1 MSPLLR
7 RASLA
12 LLLPALT
19 GCAIGAYI
27 SPLSPLERQFNGTY
41 EGIGVGPSG
50 RVPYRLVLA
59 VQPRGQGVSGV
70 LTNLENRK
78 AYALSGSF
86 EQKGDTLTLDTSLFE
101 QGNQHRGN
109 LRGEVREGEFSG
121 QLRTVLFGKELLSYR
136 VTLGRVNSEGAA
148 GRDTSSQRLP

>member
-1 MSPLLR
+1 MPPLLR

-41 EGIGVGPSG
+41 EGIGVGLTG

-70 LTNLENRK
+70 VTNLESRK
-78 AYALSGSF
+78 AYALSGRF
-86 EQKGDTLTLDTSLFE
+86 EQKGDTLSLDASLFE

-109 LRGEVREGEFSG
+109 LRGEVQAGEFSG
-121 QLRTVLFGKELLSYR
+121 QLRTVLFGKELLRYS
-136 VTLGRVNSEGAA
+136 VTLKRVSSEGDA
-148 GRDTSSQRLP
+148 GREMSPQSRP